1 MAKTTNK
8 PSKAL
13 NAWELSMNPLR
24 NLTSDQIEWMLDLA
38 RHGNDVRLQTAFY
51 QMERTMPIFSVCIQK
66 RTSGVLSRKW
76 KIIPIDDTKDALGQ
90 ANEV

>member
-8 PSKAL
+8 PSKDL
-13 NAWELSMNPLR
+13 NAWELSINPLR

-76 KIIPIDDTKDALGQ
+76 KITPIDDTKDALSQ

>member
-8 PSKAL
+8 LSKAL

-24 NLTSDQIEWMLDLA
+24 NLTSNQIEWMLDLA

-51 QMERTMPIFSVCIQK
+51 QMERTMPIFSICIQK

-76 KIIPIDDTKDALGQ
+76 KITPIDDTAEALSQ

>member
-13 NAWELSMNPLR
+13 NAWEISMNPLR
-24 NLTSDQIEWMLDLA
+24 NITSDQIEWMLDLA

-51 QMERTMPIFSVCIQK
+51 QMERTMPIFSICIQK
-66 RTSGVLSRKW
+66 RISGVLTRRW
-76 KIIPIDDTKDALGQ
+76 KILPNDDTQEAAAQ
-90 ANEV
+90 AERV